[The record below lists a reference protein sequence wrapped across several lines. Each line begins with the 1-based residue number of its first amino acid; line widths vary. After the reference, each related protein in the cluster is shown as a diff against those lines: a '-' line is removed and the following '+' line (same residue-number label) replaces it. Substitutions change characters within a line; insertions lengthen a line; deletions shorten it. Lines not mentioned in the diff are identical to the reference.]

1 MLVLFFFFFLLF
13 DHEAY
18 GILAPQLGMESA
30 PPALEGKVFSTTE
43 PTGKSPYFLTDS
55 ISTLF
60 PKPLM
65 LSSQQ

>member
-1 MLVLFFFFFLLF
+1 MCCCFFFVFFFVFFLLF

-43 PTGKSPYFLTDS
+43 PTGKSPYFLIDYFHL
-55 ISTLF
+55 IS
-60 PKPLM
+60 
-65 LSSQQ
+65 